1 VSAPEREPP
10 RSDYIPSSPLFFR
23 LIRRSMTLFVAVV
36 CVLAAFLPAP
46 LQEPADIGKV
56 PNPAKSAWFL
66 LWIQE
71 LVSYGRNLIYVV
83 VLVAVFFLLLPYTPW
98 GGRDD
103 GAERSRWAVAAL
115 SIAVFSSIV
124 VLTVIAFL
132 FRGRNW
138 ALCINP

>member
-1 VSAPEREPP
+1 MA
-10 RSDYIPSSPLFFR
+10 LF
-23 LIRRSMTLFVAVV
+23 IAAVGA
-36 CVLAAFLPAP
+36 LAAFFPAP

-71 LVSYGRNLIYVV
+71 LVSYSRHLIYAV
-83 VLVAVFFLLLPYTPW
+83 VLLAVFFLLLPYTRW
-98 GGRDD
+98 GERDD
-103 GAERSRWAVAAL
+103 GAERSRRPVAAL
-115 SIAVFSSIV
+115 SIAVFSLIV
-124 VLTVIAFL
+124 VLTIIAFL

>member
-1 VSAPEREPP
+1 MA
-10 RSDYIPSSPLFFR
+10 
-23 LIRRSMTLFVAVV
+23 LFVAAV
-36 CVLAAFLPAP
+36 CILAAFVPAP

-71 LVSYGRNLIYVV
+71 LVGYSRHLIYAVA
-83 VLVAVFFLLLPYTPW
+83 LLAVFFLLLPYTRW

-103 GAERSRWAVAAL
+103 AAERSRRAVAAI
-115 SIAVFSSIV
+115 SIAVFTSIV
-124 VLTVIAFL
+124 VLTVVAYL

-138 ALCINP
+138 ALCVGF

>member
-1 VSAPEREPP
+1 MSAPERQS
-10 RSDYIPSSPLFFR
+10 RGIDYVPSSPVFFR
-23 LIRRSMTLFVAVV
+23 LIRRSMTLFVAVA
-36 CVLAAFLPAP
+36 CALAALFPAP

-71 LVSYGRNLIYVV
+71 LVSYSRHLIYFV
-83 VLVAVFFLLLPYTPW
+83 VLLAVFFLMLPYTRW

-103 GAERSRWAVAAL
+103 GAERYRRPVAAL
-115 SIAVFSSIV
+115 SVAVFSLIV
-124 VLTVIAFL
+124 VLTIVAFL

-138 ALCINP
+138 ALGINP

>member
-1 VSAPEREPP
+1 MSAPERES
-10 RSDYIPSSPLFFR
+10 RGSDYVPSSPVFFR
-23 LIRRSMTLFVAVV
+23 LIRRSMTLFVAVA
-36 CVLAAFLPAP
+36 CALAAFLPAP

-71 LVSYGRNLIYVV
+71 LVSYSRHLIYIV
-83 VLVAVFFLLLPYTPW
+83 VLLAVFFLLLPYTRW

-103 GAERSRWAVAAL
+103 GAERYRRPVAAL
-115 SIAVFSSIV
+115 SVAVFSFIV
-124 VLTVIAFL
+124 VLTIIAYL